1 MKRIFYGQNI
11 ALDCTIV
18 FRLRYDAVKLKS
30 GSSDSVD
37 TFVLPFR
44 LCEKTALS
52 IEDADVGLNA
62 DIFRLPKRSK
72 EPKTVFHLSRGEV
85 SDQFS

>member
-1 MKRIFYGQNI
+1 MS
-11 ALDCTIV
+11 V
-18 FRLRYDAVKLKS
+18 F
-30 GSSDSVD
+30 
-37 TFVLPFR
+37 PFR